1 LPSGNDGASLRA
13 VNSKLA
19 SWQEVARKLRSL
31 VKRGEQRKLAIQLG
45 ITPAALSRYLNGE
58 RVPSD
63 PVLALR
69 LCSLLGVD
77 LAEVLEGGKVQSKK
91 SSALSGPLRRLA
103 DRLSTIS
110 RDANDLVA
118 KVESERN
125 ETDRSEGL
133 EEDVTRERPESRTRK
148 R

>member
-1 LPSGNDGASLRA
+1 M
-13 VNSKLA
+13 NSKLA

>member
-1 LPSGNDGASLRA
+1 MPNGNDGANLRA

-19 SWQEVARKLRSL
+19 SWQEVAQKLRSL
-31 VKRGEQRKLAIQLG
+31 VKRGEQRELASQLG
-45 ITPAALSRYLNGE
+45 ITPGALSRYLNGA

-63 PVLALR
+63 PVLALK

-77 LAEVLEGGKVQSKK
+77 LAEVLEGGKGQSKT

-103 DRLSTIS
+103 DRLSAIS

-125 ETDRSEGL
+125 ETDRSEGS
-133 EEDVTRERPESRTRK
+133 EEKLDREKPEHRTRK

>member
-1 LPSGNDGASLRA
+1 M
-13 VNSKLA
+13 NSKLA

-31 VKRGEQRKLAIQLG
+31 VKRGEQRKLATQLG

-125 ETDRSEGL
+125 ETDRSEGS